1 MPETIFQI
9 KALTDENQNLA
20 NGTIYTDFN
29 TAKKEIKH
37 YIDQE
42 SKMHDQS
49 DNQIQ
54 VIDYGYG
61 TVIIPAE
68 INSNMD
74 LIFGMSAASSEIH
87 AYNISLDPAK
97 QTTEYLPYDTTKPT
111 DKELSQIPHV
121 IIPLTIANSEGQIPN
136 VTEDQILKDF
146 GYFDLGFRKYS
157 RITDDIINAHALRV
171 NNPMNQTTV
180 AFGIPKSLKDKSD
193 QEIIDHFYGQFMDGY
208 FENGIYKDNYNINF
222 DSSRKI
228 QVIR

>member
-9 KALTDENQNLA
+9 KALTDTDENFA
-20 NGTIYTDFN
+20 NGRIYTDFN
-29 TAKKEIKH
+29 TAQAEIKH

-42 SKMHDQS
+42 TKMHDQS
-49 DNQIQ
+49 DNKIQ
-54 VIDYGYG
+54 VINYGYG
-61 TVIIPAE
+61 TVIVPAK
-68 INSNMD
+68 INSNIE

-87 AYNISLDPAK
+87 AYDISFDPGKEA
-97 QTTEYLPYDTTKPT
+97 TEYLPYDIIKPT

-121 IIPLTIANSEGQIPN
+121 IIPLTIANSKDQIPN
-136 VTEDQILKDF
+136 VTENQILKDF
-146 GYFDLGFRKYS
+146 GYFDLGIRKYM
-157 RITDDIINAHALRV
+157 RITDDMIHAHALRV
-171 NNPMNQTTV
+171 NNPISQPTV
-180 AFGIPKSLKDKSD
+180 AFGIPKNLKDKSD

>member
-9 KALTDENQNLA
+9 KALTDKDQNFA
-20 NGTIYTDFN
+20 NGKIYTDFN
-29 TAKKEIKH
+29 TAKAELEH

-42 SKMHDQS
+42 TKLYDQS

-61 TVIIPAE
+61 TVIVPAE
-68 INSNMD
+68 ISSKMD

-87 AYNISLDPAK
+87 AYDITFDPAK
-97 QTTEYLPYDTTKPT
+97 QATEYLPYDIIKPT

-121 IIPLTIANSEGQIPN
+121 IIPLTIADSEDQVPN
-136 VTEDQILKDF
+136 VAEDQILKDF

-157 RITDDIINAHALRV
+157 RITDDIIHAHALRV
-171 NNPMNQTTV
+171 NNPTNHPTV
-180 AFGIPKSLKDKSD
+180 AFGIPKSLKDKPD
-193 QEIIDHFYGQFMDGY
+193 QEIIDNFYDQFMDGY
-208 FENGIYKDNYNINF
+208 FENGIYKDDYNINF